1 VERIVKPGTPA
12 ETRPIQVDGLRFGY
26 PGGFSL
32 DVPKFTVE
40 AGERVALTGTSGS
53 GKTTLLHLVAGI
65 LAPEAGRVETA
76 GLDVAGLTHEERQ
89 DLRILRL
96 GLVFQEFELLEYLNV
111 LDNVLLPHR
120 LSPLLESGPDVHARA
135 EALLADMGI
144 GDKAGRRPNQLS
156 QGERQRVAV
165 CRALVTQPAV
175 LLGDE
180 PTANL
185 DPGHRDHVLG
195 TMLEY
200 GSTTQAPVLVVT
212 HDHEVLE
219 RFDRVIDIAEVVAA

>member
-1 VERIVKPGTPA
+1 MRPEERA
-12 ETRPIQVDGLRFGY
+12 QRNPIQVQRLRFGY

-32 DVPKFTVE
+32 DVPAFAVA
-40 AGERVALTGTSGS
+40 AGESVALTGISGS

-65 LAPEAGRVETA
+65 LAAEAGEIQVA

-96 GLVFQEFELLEYLNV
+96 GLVFQEFELLEYLSV
-111 LDNVLLPHR
+111 FENVLLPYR
-120 LSPLLESGPDVHARA
+120 LSPLLEAGPEVRSRA
-135 EALLADMGI
+135 QSLLEAMGI
-144 GDKAGRRPNQLS
+144 GDKASRSPDQLS

-165 CRALVTQPAV
+165 CRALVTEPAV

-195 TMLEY
+195 SMLEY
-200 GSTTQAPVLVVT
+200 GRRSGTPVLVVT
-212 HDHEVLE
+212 HDHEVLD
-219 RFDRVIDIAEVVAA
+219 RFDRVMDISEVVAS

>member
-1 VERIVKPGTPA
+1 MSPEAVA
-12 ETRPIQVDGLRFGY
+12 QSHPIQVEGLRFGY

-32 DVPKFTVE
+32 QVSTFGVA
-40 AGERVALTGTSGS
+40 AGERVALTGLSGS

-65 LAPEAGRVETA
+65 LAPDVGQIQVA
-76 GLDVAGLTHEERQ
+76 GLDVARLSGEERQ

-96 GLVFQEFELLEYLNV
+96 GLVFQEFELLEYLSV
-111 LDNVLLPHR
+111 LENVLLPYR
-120 LSPLLESGPDVHARA
+120 LSPLLEAGPEVRTRA
-135 EALLADMGI
+135 QSLLDDMGI
-144 GDKAGRRPNQLS
+144 GDKAGRRPDQLS

-165 CRALVTQPAV
+165 CRALVTEPAV

-195 TMLEY
+195 SMLDY
-200 GSTTQAPVLVVT
+200 GNRSQTPVLVVT
-212 HDHEVLE
+212 HDHEVLD
-219 RFDRVIDIAEVVAA
+219 RFDRVVDIAEVTSA